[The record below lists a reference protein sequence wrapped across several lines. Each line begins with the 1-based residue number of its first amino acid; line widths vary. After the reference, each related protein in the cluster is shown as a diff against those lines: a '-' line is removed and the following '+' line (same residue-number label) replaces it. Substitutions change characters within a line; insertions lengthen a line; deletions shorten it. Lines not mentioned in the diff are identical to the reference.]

1 MTLTLALAA
10 LTLAAWLS
18 LAIAALLSH
27 YKVPRLHDVA
37 PARPGD
43 SPLPRLS
50 IIATAHNEE
59 RSMERAL
66 RSLLTLRYPGY
77 EVIFVN
83 DRSTDRTG
91 EIAERLSA
99 GDPRLNVLHIDELPA
114 GWFGKTHAAR
124 RGADAATGEVLLFT
138 DADLVFAPAG
148 PCAACGTCSGND
160 STTLPRRPASRSPA
174 PCSGP
179 ARSPRSF
186 SSARGRGSGGWATRA
201 VPPFSESAPTR

>member
-1 MTLTLALAA
+1 MTLTLAIAA
-10 LTLAAWLS
+10 LTLGAWLA
-18 LAIAALLSH
+18 LAIAALFSH

-37 PARPGD
+37 PAGPGD
-43 SPLPRLS
+43 PPLPRLS

-66 RSLLTLRYPGY
+66 RSLLALRYPDY

-99 GDPRLNVLHIDELPA
+99 GDARLNVLHIDELPA

-124 RGADAATGEVLLFT
+124 RGAEAATGEVLLFT
-138 DADLVFAPAG
+138 DADVVFAPDA
-148 PCAACGTCSGND
+148 AACGTCSGNE
-160 STTLPRRPASRSPA
+160 STTLPRAPVSRSPA
-174 PCSGP
+174 RCSGP
-179 ARSPRSF
+179 ARSPRSS
-186 SSARGRGSGGWATRA
+186 SSARGRGSGRCRTRA
-201 VPPFSESAPTR
+201 APPSSESVPTR